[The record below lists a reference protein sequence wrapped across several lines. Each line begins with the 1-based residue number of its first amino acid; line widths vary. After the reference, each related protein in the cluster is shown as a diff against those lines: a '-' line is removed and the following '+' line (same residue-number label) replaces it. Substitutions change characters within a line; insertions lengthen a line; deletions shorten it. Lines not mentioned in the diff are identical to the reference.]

1 MIIYADTRQKDGKH
15 TKKHEQIE
23 KLGYT
28 LEHKAL
34 PIGDYML
41 EGKDNISIDTKQNLD
56 EIASNVFDESGR
68 FMREVRKAY
77 QNKVKLIVL
86 IEQGGKI
93 KSIEDVPLWN
103 SKYSKITGRG
113 LSNRLFKI
121 HVAYGTE
128 FLFCDK
134 RVTGKR
140 IVELLEGG

>member
-34 PIGDYML
+34 SIGDYMI

-93 KSIEDVPLWN
+93 KSIKDVPQWN
-103 SKYSKITGRG
+103 SKHSKITGRG
-113 LSNRLFKI
+113 LSNRLFRI

>member
-28 LEHKAL
+28 LQHKAL
-34 PIGDYML
+34 SIGDYML

-93 KSIEDVPLWN
+93 KSIEDVPQWN

>member
-1 MIIYADTRQKDGKH
+1 MIIYADTRQKKDKH
-15 TKKHEQIE
+15 TRKHEQIQ

-34 PIGDYML
+34 EIGDYML
-41 EGKDNISIDTKQNLD
+41 EGKDKISIDTKQNLD
-56 EIASNVFDESGR
+56 EVASNVFDESGR
-68 FMREVRKAY
+68 FMREVRRAY

-86 IEQGGKI
+86 IEHGGKI
-93 KSIEDVPLWN
+93 KTIDDV
-103 SKYSKITGRG
+103 SKWDSKHSKITGRG
-113 LSNRLFKI
+113 LSNRLFRI
-121 HVAYGTE
+121 HIAYGTE

>member
-34 PIGDYML
+34 SIGDYMI
-41 EGKDNISIDTKQNLD
+41 EGRDNISIDTKQNLD

-93 KSIEDVPLWN
+93 KSIEDVPQWN
-103 SKYSKITGRG
+103 SKHSKITGRG
-113 LSNRLFKI
+113 LSNRLFRI

>member
-34 PIGDYML
+34 SIGDYMI
-41 EGKDNISIDTKQNLD
+41 EGKDNISIDTKQNLN

-93 KSIEDVPLWN
+93 KSIEDVPQWN
-103 SKYSKITGRG
+103 SKHSKITGRG
-113 LSNRLFKI
+113 LSNRLFRI

>member
-34 PIGDYML
+34 SIGDYMI

-93 KSIEDVPLWN
+93 KSIEDVPQWN
-103 SKYSKITGRG
+103 SKHSKITGRG
-113 LSNRLFKI
+113 LSNRLFRI
-121 HVAYGTE
+121 HVAYGAE

>member
-34 PIGDYML
+34 SIGDYML

-86 IEQGGKI
+86 VEQGGKI
-93 KSIEDVPLWN
+93 KSIEDVPQWN
-103 SKYSKITGRG
+103 SKHSKITGRG
-113 LSNRLFKI
+113 LSNRLFRI

>member
-34 PIGDYML
+34 SIGDYMI

-56 EIASNVFDESGR
+56 EVASNVFDESGR

-93 KSIEDVPLWN
+93 KSIEDVPQWN
-103 SKYSKITGRG
+103 SKHSKITGRG
-113 LSNRLFKI
+113 LSNRLFRI

>member
-34 PIGDYML
+34 SIGDYMM
-41 EGKDNISIDTKQNLD
+41 EGRDNISIDTKQNLD

-93 KSIEDVPLWN
+93 KSIEDVPQWN
-103 SKYSKITGRG
+103 SKHSKITGRG
-113 LSNRLFKI
+113 LSNRLFRI